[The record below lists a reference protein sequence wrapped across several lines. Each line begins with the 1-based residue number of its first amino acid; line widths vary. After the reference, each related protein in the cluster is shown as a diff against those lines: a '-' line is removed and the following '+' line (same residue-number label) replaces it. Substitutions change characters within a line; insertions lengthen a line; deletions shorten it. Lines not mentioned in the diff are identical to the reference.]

1 MKHDLPVLFHS
12 VSAQEEQDWNMAQ
25 LASPVQQAQW
35 RLWHYRQ
42 PEVVL
47 GCAQHGMLHQQSG
60 RVTNKVL
67 RKAGGGAVLVGSW
80 MLSASVVL
88 PHSHPLATSSPV
100 SSYRWLGQCFAD
112 VLRLN
117 GVAAHAITLDETRA
131 FRQSNDL
138 GKELTWACYGDL
150 SPWEVVVGQRKLV
163 GLAQVRR
170 STGILLV
177 AGLLLSRPDWPVLCQ
192 AMQRPATLAYH
203 LRGRT
208 TSLHEESSEAL
219 GLSDIVPPLAAALN
233 DALRGVAPSNLDFPL
248 FNHQETT

>member
-1 MKHDLPVLFHS
+1 MKHDLPVLFHC

-47 GCAQHGMLHQQSG
+47 GCAQHDALHQQSG
-60 RVTNKVL
+60 SRTRKVL
-67 RKAGGGAVLVGSW
+67 RQAGGGAVLVGPW

-88 PHSHPLATSSPV
+88 PHSHPLATNSPV

-112 VLRLN
+112 VLRAN
-117 GVAAHAITLDETRA
+117 QVAAHAITPDETRA
-131 FRQSNDL
+131 LRQSNDL

-177 AGLLLSRPDWPVLCQ
+177 AGLLLSQPDWPVLCQ
-192 AMQRPATLAYH
+192 AMQRPTTLAYH

-208 TSLHEESSEAL
+208 TTLHEETREGL
-219 GLSDIVPPLAAALN
+219 GLSDIVPPLAIALSAALQ
-233 DALRGVAPSNLDFPL
+233 GVARSNTEFTF
-248 FNHQETT
+248 FNHLETT

>member
-1 MKHDLPVLFHS
+1 MRRDLPVLFHS

-35 RLWHYRQ
+35 RLWHYRE

-47 GCAQHGMLHQQSG
+47 GCAQHGMLHQQSCSA
-60 RVTNKVL
+60 RNMVL
-67 RKAGGGAVLVGSW
+67 RKAGGGAVLVGQW

-88 PHSHPLATSSPV
+88 PHSHPLVTSSPV

-117 GVAAHAITLDETRA
+117 GVAAHAITPEETRT
-131 FRQSNDL
+131 FRQANDL
-138 GKELTWACYGDL
+138 GKELAWACYGDL

-170 STGILLV
+170 STGTLLV

-192 AMQRPATLAYH
+192 AMQRPITLAYH
-203 LRGRT
+203 LCGRT
-208 TSLHEESSEAL
+208 TSLAEETSDAL
-219 GLSDIVPPLAAALN
+219 GLFDIVSPLAAALN
-233 DALRGVAPSNLDFPL
+233 DALLGAAPSNPAFTP
-248 FNHQETT
+248 F